1 MSELE
6 RLPER
11 KSFAKTIFGNARI
24 FVIALVFFTVIVV
37 TTTDIRFVTIRS
49 LADLG
54 VDFFIFLFVSYGMYV
69 CCVDGGVSAGYA
81 TKVYEESVERFTT
94 LKNKIEDT
102 MLTRMN
108 DFCNYYCDEEL
119 RKMRMQ
125 YLSVVCIP
133 YDVYLAKYVTLGKK
147 EVNAI
152 KDLKSREKKAIIK
165 ANAVRRIKITP
176 ERIMTLG
183 KNVRTRS
190 VLAVSPDTMKRI
202 AMSKKMVRMLIISAF
217 MTTIAFDMMAEPTWV
232 VFAGCVLKLAAVAFQ
247 GYDGH
252 REGFNNITSH
262 TVDYINNQSMLMSQ
276 AIQYINPTKE

>member
-11 KSFAKTIFGNARI
+11 KSLAKTIFGNARI

-54 VDFFIFLFVSYGMYV
+54 VDFFIFLFVSYGMPV

-108 DFCNYYCDEEL
+108 DFCQYYCDE
-119 RKMRMQ
+119 

-152 KDLKSREKKAIIK
+152 KELKSREKKAIIK

-190 VLAVSPDTMKRI
+190 VLAMSPDTLKRI

-232 VFAGCVLKLAAVAFQ
+232 VFASCVLKLAAVAFQ

-252 REGFNNITSH
+252 REGFNNITAH